1 MIWDEN
7 EGKWKHVD
15 AETIYAVPYDVPVIG
30 NDTVIQ
36 ILCVYGQL
44 NQVKISQ
51 VIMISKDIS
60 KM

>member
-30 NDTVIQ
+30 NDTVNTNT
-36 ILCVYGQL
+36 LRL
-44 NQVKISQ
+44 WSAEPSEDFP
-51 VIMISKDIS
+51 SKS
-60 KM
+60 